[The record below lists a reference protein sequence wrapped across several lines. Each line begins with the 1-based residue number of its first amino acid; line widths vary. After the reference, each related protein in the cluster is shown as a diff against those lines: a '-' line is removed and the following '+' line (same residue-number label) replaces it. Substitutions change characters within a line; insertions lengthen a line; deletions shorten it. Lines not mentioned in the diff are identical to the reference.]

1 MASAGGVVTQPSKAT
16 ANGTT
21 VPLRARCRFHPGT
34 LSLLGIAAQA
44 AALIALQVRPGHTP
58 VARWGRRRV
67 GRLGIA
73 DASVVKSYG
82 SRLPTRHEHAREIA
96 GVVGYRDFSAAEVEL
111 RAWLEARL
119 WAMPER
125 PGVSFDRATAWLVER
140 RVLLPGATVLARLVT
155 SAREATT
162 ERSLLSLGGRMSP
175 DQTVGLE
182 MLLVV
187 EAAGLPVEVFEA
199 AGGHIDL
206 VAGDRR

>member
-1 MASAGGVVTQPSKAT
+1 
-16 ANGTT
+16 
-21 VPLRARCRFHPGT
+21 
-34 LSLLGIAAQA
+34 
-44 AALIALQVRPGHTP
+44 
-58 VARWGRRRV
+58 
-67 GRLGIA
+67 LGIA

-119 WAMPER
+119 WATPER
-125 PGVSFDRATAWLVER
+125 PGVSFDRTTAWLVER

-162 ERSLLSLGGRMSP
+162 ERLLLSLGGRMSP

-187 EAAGLPVEVFEA
+187 EEDSRASRLERLRQAPTRVSSTGMVSALERVGHVEALGVSAVGVIVLRRSRYNHHPSSRLKRASLPL
-199 AGGHIDL
+199 GCP
-206 VAGDRR
+206 